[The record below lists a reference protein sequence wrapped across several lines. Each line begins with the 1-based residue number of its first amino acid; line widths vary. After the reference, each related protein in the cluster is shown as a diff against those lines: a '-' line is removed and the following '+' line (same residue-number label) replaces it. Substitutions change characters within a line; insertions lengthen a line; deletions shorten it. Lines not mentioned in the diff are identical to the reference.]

1 MVESWKADGSGPDES
16 QQVFP
21 ESVNVPLMA
30 SINLSSIFLDPNL
43 AHHNLKAKEE
53 VKEYH
58 EQSVSYWGDNKIR
71 NIDDLMLEME
81 NDAANDDDNDEDD
94 EVRNDSSDGS
104 DNELEKE
111 ELAYADAIK
120 QRAARQLEENAGMS
134 VAEM

>member
-1 MVESWKADGSGPDES
+1 M
-16 QQVFP
+16 
-21 ESVNVPLMA
+21 PLMA

-43 AHHNLKAKEE
+43 AHENLKAKEE
-53 VKEYH
+53 MKEYH
-58 EQSVSYWGDNKIR
+58 VQSVSYWGDDKIR

-81 NDAANDDDNDEDD
+81 NDAANDDDEDSDD
-94 EVRNDSSDGS
+94 EVRNDSSGGS
-104 DNELEKE
+104 DDELEKE